1 MKQGNAIY
9 VEIPNNLVAE
19 KSPQIQVNKVYEIKH
34 FKILPTKSLYRPV
47 EASFMIQFTVYTQ
60 AQVVTNPTTRF
71 PTYIYKLTSFS
82 QLPSV
87 AGKTEDFVGTHKKIS
102 LLFTAYICVHRFFFS
117 AYTFKYIY
125 IYIYVYLTN
134 SNVLCVDV
142 LGMITNV
149 QPLKQASA
157 TNRSLIR
164 DITIKDSR

>member
-34 FKILPTKSLYRPV
+34 FKILPMKSLYRPV
-47 EASFMIQFTVYTQ
+47 EASFMIQFTIYTQ

-102 LLFTAYICVHRFFFS
+102 LIYSLYMCAQIFFLSIYIQ
-117 AYTFKYIY
+117 IY
-125 IYIYVYLTN
+125 IYICISY
-134 SNVLCVDV
+134 
-142 LGMITNV
+142 
-149 QPLKQASA
+149 QLKCTMCRCSWY
-157 TNRSLIR
+157 
-164 DITIKDSR
+164 DH